1 MGKGRE
7 LLCYPQCTDLAVR
20 ALSIGGDRQTLTV
33 EKWTQRE
40 RGGTDTEM
48 IERMMEWDWR

>member
-7 LLCYPQCTDLAVR
+7 ILCYPQCTDLAVK

-33 EKWTQRE
+33 EQWTQRE
-40 RGGTDTEM
+40 RGKQTQ
-48 IERMMEWDWR
+48 R